1 MKKLKKI
8 DLEKRQEMLDK
19 LSVDESNRL
28 IGGYDINLPGG
39 DLGGGTVTPYVSY
52 SGGGVGGGITGSIY
66 F

>member
-8 DLEKRQEMLDK
+8 DMGKRQEMLDK

-39 DLGGGTVTPYVSY
+39 DIGGGTVTPYVSY
-52 SGGGVGGGITGSIY
+52 SGGGGGGGITYSY
-66 F
+66 PF